1 MSKADASEKMIA
13 GTPDASSP
21 RVGGGLAVGTS
32 STGEGLAMGAP
43 NAAEDSTADTS
54 GAGEKQVMGKS
65 SVTKKPAMGKLGRF
79 MRAIEPVSL
88 VALPIVMALWAWLRL
103 PNAALVTSACAIVA
117 LVPFFVSF
125 EAERRRA
132 RDIMP
137 IIVMTAL
144 AVAGRLIF
152 APVPAVKPVTA
163 LIIITGLC
171 FGRDEGFITGALTM
185 LVSNIFFGQG
195 PWTVWQMFAWGIIGL
210 IAGLIGRAK
219 PLKKLYV
226 LVPFAVLSAFAYS
239 LIMDVWTVGTLMDG
253 LFSGAAIAVFVN
265 GLLFNIP
272 HAIMNGVLCFLLFKP
287 MNKRFE
293 RIKTKYDFKI

>member
-1 MSKADASEKMIA
+1 MGMNGSFYGSSAYLGMLFPVVICVLVLFFIIAEKRLNTATLLPVVVMVSICTV
-13 GTPDASSP
+13 G
-21 RVGGGLAVGTS
+21 RVIFGFI
-32 STGEGLAMGAP
+32 P
-43 NAAEDSTADTS
+43 NL
-54 GAGEKQVMGKS
+54 Q
-65 SVTKKPAMGKLGRF
+65 
-79 MRAIEPVSL
+79 
-88 VALPIVMALWAWLRL
+88 
-103 PNAALVTSACAIVA
+103 
-117 LVPFFVSF
+117 
-125 EAERRRA
+125 
-132 RDIMP
+132 
-137 IIVMTAL
+137 
-144 AVAGRLIF
+144 
-152 APVPAVKPVTA
+152 PVTA
-163 LIIITGLC
+163 IVILTGFC
-171 FGRDEGFITGALTM
+171 YSAQAGFLTGALTA
-185 LVSNIFFGQG
+185 LISNMVMGQG